1 MRMLLGMQ
9 RTADANINNKHPA
22 VTETRAEKDV
32 EIAIDD
38 GRKRQKNRLGG
49 NAAVMGTE
57 TGGIDIETV
66 VATAIDG
73 TDVHLAS

>member
-9 RTADANINNKHPA
+9 GTADANIDNKHP
-22 VTETRAEKDV
+22 VVIETRAEKDV

-38 GRKRQKNRLGG
+38 GRALQKNRLGG

-57 TGGIDIETV
+57 TEGIDIETA
-66 VATAIDG
+66 VATANDG